1 MSYLLSL
8 GGEAP
13 YLQVPSPR
21 ITNYYD
27 GFRTDRHWFSPIVGC
42 WAWPSVEAS
51 FLTWAGLVRLFASGY
66 FFLNVIIIQKS
77 QSFQEGKGIY
87 PSQASNLC
95 RKHSGN
101 KVQTSLYCLI
111 KEERISTIKM
121 MWEGEKFR
129 SWAVGLGPKLD
140 LTVKVFQLS

>member
-1 MSYLLSL
+1 MTGSELQTLVQPHCGLLGLAFSRSFFFNL
-8 GGEAP
+8 GRP
-13 YLQVPSPR
+13 CQTFCFWVL
-21 ITNYYD
+21 
-27 GFRTDRHWFSPIVGC
+27 
-42 WAWPSVEAS
+42 
-51 FLTWAGLVRLFASGY
+51 

-121 MWEGEKFR
+121 MWEGKKFR

-140 LTVKVFQLS
+140 LTVKVFLLS